1 MPRIYIGT
9 SGFAYSSWVG
19 SFYPAGTPRDEW
31 LAYYARYFPAVEI
44 NASFY
49 HTPRISTI
57 RKWAA
62 QTPDSFSF
70 SFKLSRYVTHIQRL
84 QCDQTSLDKFF
95 APLEPA
101 LVKSTPPVILIQL
114 PSSLKP
120 DFIVL
125 QNFLEKLP
133 AGFRYAIEFRHP
145 SWFQPETYTLLRKH
159 DMALV
164 LADSPI
170 STKGTRKWPLVNE
183 NTATFFYIRM
193 HGSKVLFTS
202 SYSEEELAY
211 YASLVK
217 QKWEAGQ
224 DVYVFFNNDAAGHA
238 VENARTLQRLLQTSG
253 VPDG

>member
-9 SGFAYSSWVG
+9 SGFAYPSWVG

-70 SFKLSRYVTHIQRL
+70 CFKLSRYITHILRL
-84 QCDQTSLDKFF
+84 QCDQVSLDVFF
-95 APLEPA
+95 TPLEPVRSKKA
-101 LVKSTPPVILIQL
+101 PAVILIQL

-120 DFIVL
+120 DLIVL

-145 SWFQPETYTLLRKH
+145 SCFQPETYTLLRTH
-159 DMALV
+159 NMALV
-164 LADSPI
+164 LADSPT
-170 STKGTRKWPLVNE
+170 SAKGTRKWPLVNE
-183 NTATFFYIRM
+183 DTASFFYIRM
-193 HGSKVLFTS
+193 HGSKVLFAS
-202 SYSEEELAY
+202 SYSDEELAY
-211 YASLVK
+211 YARLIG

-238 VENARTLQRLLQTSG
+238 VENARTLQRLLHTSG
-253 VPDG
+253 IADL